1 MLTIWMSYWYW
12 CVASPR
18 CSELESLMESIMII
32 ILALSAALSLSQRVT
47 NSLTGRTSTFG
58 SGSNREDKVE
68 TPVNSGP
75 DPCLPEICD
84 KMSVRQ
90 THSLALFL
98 FFLMQMLFMSGWHLD
113 PWEMVFVP
121 FSHPWHRRQSF
132 LWVDGSTSHIRLQV
146 RLHTLSISA
155 QLRFSLRPW
164 LTDWLYQSG
173 LNAHIM
179 LISVCLFV
187 LKTSTCKTTRS

>member
-1 MLTIWMSYWYW
+1 MRVYIGIVSSVL
-12 CVASPR
+12 CVPKL
-18 CSELESLMESIMII
+18 CISLCWQYECI
-32 ILALSAALSLSQRVT
+32 ILILMCRQPPPELSGAGPGWLSWQSWAPTVT
-47 NSLTGRTSTFG
+47 RSLAGRTSTFG

-132 LWVDGSTSHIRLQV
+132 LWVDCSTSDIRLQV
-146 RLHTLSISA
+146 RSLSLTLLNYYSVWE
-155 QLRFSLRPW
+155 PW
-164 LTDWLYQSG
+164 LTD
-173 LNAHIM
+173 
-179 LISVCLFV
+179 
-187 LKTSTCKTTRS
+187 